1 MGQWGKSQHQN
12 RKTSPNERDLL
23 FPDSKT
29 FSIELSSKVDKKAKK
44 QDSLLSL
51 TQQRLDFYKPLIHLE
66 ESPNCQTLKSSSQPL
81 LPTMGNNLLAVN
93 EPKRNRHK
101 ISREEN

>member
-1 MGQWGKSQHQN
+1 M
-12 RKTSPNERDLL
+12 
-23 FPDSKT
+23 T
-29 FSIELSSKVDKKAKK
+29 FSIELGSKVDIKAKK

-93 EPKRNRHK
+93 EPKRNKDTKLVEKK
-101 ISREEN
+101 IKTRKTESTMFSWCFGFT